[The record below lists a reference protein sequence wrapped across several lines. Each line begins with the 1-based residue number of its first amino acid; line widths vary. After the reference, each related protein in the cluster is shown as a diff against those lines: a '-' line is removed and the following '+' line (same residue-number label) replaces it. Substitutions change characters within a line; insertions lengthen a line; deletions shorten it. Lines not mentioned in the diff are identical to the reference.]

1 MSPGDPR
8 SPKLRLMTRIAP
20 WRAAL
25 AGVCFAA
32 LVVSAVSAAPS
43 DTLTSLVARY
53 EALGAADE
61 DPDSGGSNESRWRLP
76 DVSPA
81 ADAERLAKLN
91 AISSALSSMDTKGLS
106 DEETLT
112 RDLLAWTVKDRIE
125 AAGYDESRMP
135 FSSDGG
141 FDVMML
147 YRASGMKL
155 KSEAE
160 AKRWIGLLN
169 SMPGWYAANIDNTR
183 RGVKTGFVQ
192 AIPTAQAVQERAQR
206 AVATP
211 LADDPLMTPLR
222 GLPATIPEA
231 TRAALVAEGEK
242 AMTDKVA
249 PARATF
255 LKFMNDEYVPHAAR
269 SLAASDLP
277 DGKRYYAFLA
287 RRHTTTTLTPDQIHD
302 IGQSEVARIRARMQ
316 ETMKAAGFQG
326 DLPAFL
332 AMLRKDPRFY
342 ATSRQ
347 QLLEKSSEIAKRADD
362 QLPAHFGILPRLTYG
377 VRPVP
382 ASIEKGYT
390 TGRYFGGDA
399 KVGRAGGLMI
409 NTSEL
414 DQRPLYELPALVL
427 HEGAPGHHIQI
438 SLAAEQINVPE
449 FRRNLYFT
457 AFGEGWGLYSEWL
470 GEEMGI
476 YRDPYEV
483 FGRLSYEM
491 WRACRLVADT
501 GMHWKGWTLEQARAC
516 FTDNTALS
524 PTNIEVELK
533 RYVSWPGQ
541 ALAYKIGELRL
552 LDLRKRAEARLG
564 DRFDERGFHDAVLL
578 HGSLPLAVLETRID
592 AWIDQQSQAQPAKK
606 KD

>member
-1 MSPGDPR
+1 
-8 SPKLRLMTRIAP
+8 MTRIAP

-25 AGVCFAA
+25 AGVCLAA
-32 LVVSAVSAAPS
+32 LVVSAASAAPS
-43 DTLTSLVARY
+43 DTLTGLVARY

-125 AAGYDESRMP
+125 AAGYDESRVP

-169 SMPGWYAANIDNTR
+169 SMPGWYAVNIDNAR

-211 LADDPLMTPLR
+211 LADDPLMAPLR
-222 GLPATIPEA
+222 GLLATIPEA

-255 LKFMNDEYVPHAAR
+255 LKFMNDEYVPHAAK

-382 ASIEKGYT
+382 ASIENGYT

-578 HGSLPLAVLETRID
+578 HGSLPLAVLETRVD

>member
-1 MSPGDPR
+1 
-8 SPKLRLMTRIAP
+8 MTRTRSRPAALAAACLVVFTAS
-20 WRAAL
+20 AAL
-25 AGVCFAA
+25 AGPTPTLNA
-32 LVVSAVSAAPS
+32 LVS
-43 DTLTSLVARY
+43 RY
-53 EALGAADE
+53 EALGDVGE
-61 DPDSGGSNESRWRLP
+61 DPDSGGAADARWRLP

-81 ADAERLAKLN
+81 ADATRAAMLKKIQADL
-91 AISSALSSMDTKGLS
+91 SALPVKGLS
-106 DEETLT
+106 DEERLT
-112 RDLLAWTVKDRIE
+112 RDLLMFSLRDRVE
-125 AAGYDESRMP
+125 AAGFDEARMP

-147 YRASGMKL
+147 YRASGMTL
-155 KSEAE
+155 RNADEAR
-160 AKRWIGLLN
+160 RWIALLN
-169 SMPGWYAANIDNTR
+169 GMPGWYAANIANAR
-183 RGVKTGFVQ
+183 RGVATGFVQ
-192 AIPTAQAVQERAQR
+192 AIPTAQAVLERAQR
-206 AVATP
+206 AAATP
-211 LADDPLMTPLR
+211 LADDPLLAPLR
-222 GLPATIPEA
+222 ALPSSVPAA
-231 TRAALVAEGEK
+231 TRAALIAEGEK
-242 AMTDKVA
+242 AVTDKVA
-249 PARATF
+249 PARAGF
-255 LKFMNDEYVPHAAR
+255 VKFMAEEYVPHAAK

-277 DGKRYYAFLA
+277 DGKRYYAFLV
-287 RRHTTTTLTPDQIHD
+287 RRHTTTDLTPDQIHD
-302 IGQSEVARIRARMQ
+302 IGQAEVARIRARML

-326 DLPAFL
+326 DLPAFI

-362 QLPAHFGILPRLTYG
+362 QLPAHFGVLPRLTYG

-399 KVGRAGGLMI
+399 KAGRAGGLMI

-427 HEGAPGHHIQI
+427 HEGAPGHHIQT
-438 SLAAEQINVPE
+438 SLAAEQTAVPE

-476 YRDPYEV
+476 YRDPYEL

-501 GMHWKGWTLEQARAC
+501 GMHWKGWSLEQARAC

-541 ALAYKIGELRL
+541 ALAYKVGELKL
-552 LDLRKRAEARLG
+552 LELRRRAEAKLG

-578 HGSLPLAVLETRID
+578 HGSLPLSVLETRID
-592 AWIDQQSQAQPAKK
+592 AWIAQQAKK
-606 KD
+606 KG

>member
-1 MSPGDPR
+1 
-8 SPKLRLMTRIAP
+8 MTRIAP

-25 AGVCFAA
+25 AGVCLAA
-32 LVVSAVSAAPS
+32 LVVSAASAAPS

-61 DPDSGGSNESRWRLP
+61 DPDSGGSNEARWRLP

-81 ADAERLAKLN
+81 ADAERLTKLN
-91 AISSALSSMDTKGLS
+91 AIAGALSSMEAGGLS
-106 DEETLT
+106 DEEKLT
-112 RDLLAWTVKDRIE
+112 RDLLLWTVKDRIE

-160 AKRWIGLLN
+160 ARRWIGLLN
-169 SMPGWYAANIDNTR
+169 AMPGWYAANIDNAR

-192 AIPTAQAVQERAQR
+192 AIPTAQAVRERAQR

-211 LADDPLMTPLR
+211 LADDPLMAPLR
-222 GLPATIPEA
+222 ALPASIPEA
-231 TRAALVAEGEK
+231 TREALVAEGEK
-242 AMTDKVA
+242 AMSDKVA
-249 PARATF
+249 PARAAF
-255 LKFMNDEYVPHAAR
+255 LKFMTDEYVPHAAK

-302 IGQSEVARIRARMQ
+302 IGQSEVTRIRARME

-362 QLPAHFGILPRLTYG
+362 QLPAHFGVLPRLTYG

-427 HEGAPGHHIQI
+427 HEGAPGHHIQT
-438 SLAAEQINVPE
+438 SLAGEQVNVPE

-501 GMHWKGWTLEQARAC
+501 GMHWKGWSLEQARAC

-552 LDLRKRAEARLG
+552 LDLRKRAETKLG

-606 KD
+606 KG

>member
-1 MSPGDPR
+1 MS
-8 SPKLRLMTRIAP
+8 RIAP
-20 WRAAL
+20 
-25 AGVCFAA
+25 
-32 LVVSAVSAAPS
+32 
-43 DTLTSLVARY
+43 SLVAGLCVTALMTSAAWAGAATVNLTKLVIRY
-53 EALGAADE
+53 EALGDPGE
-61 DPDSGGSNESRWRLP
+61 DPDSGGSADARWSLP

-81 ADAERLAKLN
+81 GDADRTARLKQIQVELKT
-91 AISSALSSMDTKGLS
+91 MGDKGLS
-106 DEETLT
+106 EDERLT
-112 RDLLAWTVKDRIE
+112 RDLLLFSLRDRIE
-125 AAGYDESRMP
+125 AAGFDEARIP

-147 YRASGMKL
+147 YRASGATL

-160 AKRWIGLLN
+160 ARRWIALLN
-169 SMPGWYAANIDNTR
+169 GMPGWYAANIDNAR
-183 RGVKTGFVQ
+183 RGVSTGFVQ
-192 AIPTAQAVQERAQR
+192 AIPTAQAVLERAQR
-206 AVATP
+206 AAATP
-211 LADDPLMTPLR
+211 LAEDPLLAPLR
-222 GLPATIPEA
+222 ALPDNIPAA
-231 TRAALVAEGEK
+231 TRAALVAEGET
-242 AMTDKVA
+242 AVTEKVV
-249 PARATF
+249 PARAAF
-255 LKFMNDEYVPHAAR
+255 VKFMAEDYVPHAAR

-287 RRHTTTTLTPDQIHD
+287 RRHTTTNLTPDQIHD
-302 IGQSEVARIRARMQ
+302 IGQAEVARIRARMQ

-326 DLPAFL
+326 DLAAFIAL
-332 AMLRKDPRFY
+332 LRKDPRFY

-362 QLPAHFGILPRLTYG
+362 QLPAHFGVLPRLTYG

-390 TGRYFGGDA
+390 TGRYFGGDS

-427 HEGAPGHHIQI
+427 HEGAPGHHIQT
-438 SLAAEQINVPE
+438 SLAQEQTDVPE

-457 AFGEGWGLYSEWL
+457 AYGEGWGLYSEWL

-476 YRDPYEV
+476 YRDPYEL

-501 GMHWKGWTLEQARAC
+501 GLHWKGWSLDQARAC
-516 FTDNTALS
+516 FTNNTALS
-524 PTNIEVELK
+524 PVNIEVELK

-541 ALAYKIGELRL
+541 ALAYKVGELKL
-552 LDLRKRAEARLG
+552 LDLRRRAETKLG
-564 DRFDERGFHDAVLL
+564 DKFDERAFHDAVLL
-578 HGSLPLAVLETRID
+578 HGSLPLSVLETRID
-592 AWIDQQSQAQPAKK
+592 AWIALQNKK
-606 KD
+606 KG

>member
-1 MSPGDPR
+1 
-8 SPKLRLMTRIAP
+8 MTRIAP

-25 AGVCFAA
+25 AGVCLAA
-32 LVVSAVSAAPS
+32 LAVSAAWAAPS
-43 DTLTSLVARY
+43 DNLSSLVARY
-53 EALGAADE
+53 EALGNADE
-61 DPDSGGSNESRWRLP
+61 DPDSGGANEARWRLP
-76 DVSPA
+76 DVSPS
-81 ADAERLAKLN
+81 ADAARLTKLN
-91 AISSALSSMDTKGLS
+91 AISAALSSMDTKGLS
-106 DEETLT
+106 DEERLT
-112 RDLLAWTVKDRIE
+112 RDLLLWTVKDRIE

-147 YRASGMKL
+147 YRASGMNL

-160 AKRWIGLLN
+160 ARRWIGLLN
-169 SMPGWYAANIDNTR
+169 AMPGWCAANIDNAR

-192 AIPTAQAVQERAQR
+192 AIQTAQAVQERAQR
-206 AVATP
+206 ALATP
-211 LADDPLMTPLR
+211 LADDPLMAPLR
-222 GLPATIPEA
+222 ALPASIPQA

-249 PARATF
+249 PARAAF
-255 LKFMNDEYVPHAAR
+255 LKFMNDEYVPHAAK

-302 IGQSEVARIRARMQ
+302 IGQAEVARIRTRMQ

-342 ATSRQ
+342 AASRQ

-362 QLPAHFGILPRLTYG
+362 QLPAHFGVLPRLTYG

-382 ASIEKGYT
+382 ASIERGYT

-399 KVGRAGGLMI
+399 KLGRAGGLMI

-427 HEGAPGHHIQI
+427 HEGAPGHHIQT
-438 SLAAEQINVPE
+438 SLAAEQTGVPE
-449 FRRNLYFT
+449 FRRNLYFN

-541 ALAYKIGELRL
+541 ALAYKIGELKL
-552 LDLRKRAEARLG
+552 LELRKRAEAKLG

-592 AWIDQQSQAQPAKK
+592 AWIDQQSKAQPAKK
-606 KD
+606 K

>member
-1 MSPGDPR
+1 
-8 SPKLRLMTRIAP
+8 MTRIAP

-25 AGVCFAA
+25 AGVCLTA
-32 LVVSAVSAAPS
+32 LVASAAWAAPS
-43 DTLTSLVARY
+43 DNLTSLVARY
-53 EALGAADE
+53 EALGNADE

-81 ADAERLAKLN
+81 ADAARLTKLN

-106 DEETLT
+106 DEEKLT
-112 RDLLAWTVKDRIE
+112 RDLLLWTVKDRIE

-169 SMPGWYAANIDNTR
+169 GMPGWYAANIDNAR
-183 RGVKTGFVQ
+183 RGVKAGFVQ
-192 AIPTAQAVQERAQR
+192 AIPTARAVQERAQR

-211 LADDPLMTPLR
+211 LADDPLLAPLR
-222 GLPATIPEA
+222 TLPASIPDA

-255 LKFMNDEYVPHAAR
+255 VKFMTEEYVPHAAK

-287 RRHTTTTLTPDQIHD
+287 RRHTTTNLTPDQIHD

-427 HEGAPGHHIQI
+427 HEGAPGHHIQT
-438 SLAAEQINVPE
+438 SLAAEQTGVPE

-476 YRDPYEV
+476 YRDPYEL

-501 GMHWKGWTLEQARAC
+501 GMHWKGWSLEQARAC

-541 ALAYKIGELRL
+541 ALAYKIGELKL
-552 LDLRKRAEARLG
+552 LELRKRAEAKLG
-564 DRFDERGFHDAVLL
+564 DKFDERGFHDAVLL

-592 AWIDQQSQAQPAKK
+592 AWIDQQSKSQPAKK
-606 KD
+606 KG

>member
-1 MSPGDPR
+1 
-8 SPKLRLMTRIAP
+8 MTRIAP

-25 AGVCFAA
+25 AGVCLAA
-32 LVVSAVSAAPS
+32 LAVSAAWATPS
-43 DTLTSLVARY
+43 GNLVSLVARY
-53 EALGAADE
+53 EALGNADE
-61 DPDSGGSNESRWRLP
+61 DPDSGGSSEARWKLP

-81 ADAERLAKLN
+81 ADAARLTKLK
-91 AISSALSSMDTKGLS
+91 AITAELTSMETKGLS
-106 DEETLT
+106 DEEKLT
-112 RDLLAWTVKDRIE
+112 RDLLLWTVKDRLE

-147 YRASGMKL
+147 YRATGMKL

-160 AKRWIGLLN
+160 ARRWIGLLN
-169 SMPGWYAANIDNTR
+169 GMPGWYAANIDNAR

-206 AVATP
+206 TAATP

-222 GLPATIPEA
+222 TLPASIPEA

-255 LKFMNDEYVPHAAR
+255 VKFMTDEYVPHAAK

-332 AMLRKDPRFY
+332 AMLRQDPRFY

-362 QLPAHFGILPRLTYG
+362 QLPAHFGVLPRLTYG

-427 HEGAPGHHIQI
+427 HEGAPGHHIQT
-438 SLAAEQINVPE
+438 SLAAEQTGVPE

-501 GMHWKGWTLEQARAC
+501 GMHWKGWSMEQARAC

-541 ALAYKIGELRL
+541 ALAYKIGELKL
-552 LDLRKRAEARLG
+552 LELRKRAEAKLG

-592 AWIDQQSQAQPAKK
+592 AWIAQQAKATAPSAKK
-606 KD
+606 KG

>member
-1 MSPGDPR
+1 
-8 SPKLRLMTRIAP
+8 MTRTAS

-25 AGVCFAA
+25 AGVCLAA
-32 LVVSAVSAAPS
+32 LAVSAAWAAPS
-43 DTLTSLVARY
+43 GNLVSLVARY
-53 EALGAADE
+53 EALGNADE

-81 ADAERLAKLN
+81 ADAAKLVKLK
-91 AISSALSSMDTKGLS
+91 AIAADLSSMETKGLS
-106 DEETLT
+106 DEEKLT
-112 RDLLAWTVKDRIE
+112 RDLLLWTVKDRIE

-147 YRASGMKL
+147 YRASGTKL
-155 KSEAE
+155 KTEAE
-160 AKRWIGLLN
+160 ARRWIGLLN
-169 SMPGWYAANIDNTR
+169 GMPGWYAANIDNAR
-183 RGVKTGFVQ
+183 RGVKDGFVQ

-211 LADDPLMTPLR
+211 LAEDPLLAPLR
-222 GLPATIPEA
+222 TLPASIPGA
-231 TRAALVAEGEK
+231 TRAALGAEGEK

-249 PARATF
+249 PARAAF
-255 LKFMNDEYVPHAAR
+255 LKFMTEEYVPHAAK

-302 IGQSEVARIRARMQ
+302 IGQAEVARIRARMQ

-362 QLPAHFGILPRLTYG
+362 QLPAHFGVLPRLTYG

-399 KVGRAGGLMI
+399 KLGRAGGLMI

-427 HEGAPGHHIQI
+427 HEGAPGHHIQT
-438 SLAAEQINVPE
+438 SLAAEQVDVPE

-476 YRDPYEV
+476 YRDPYEL

-501 GMHWKGWTLEQARAC
+501 GMHWKGWSLEQARAC

-541 ALAYKIGELRL
+541 ALAYKIGELKL
-552 LDLRKRAEARLG
+552 LELRKRAEARLG
-564 DRFDERGFHDAVLL
+564 DKFDERGFHDTVLL
-578 HGSLPLAVLETRID
+578 HGSLPLAVLETRVD
-592 AWIDQQSQAQPAKK
+592 AWIDQQAKAAPAKNK
-606 KD
+606 G